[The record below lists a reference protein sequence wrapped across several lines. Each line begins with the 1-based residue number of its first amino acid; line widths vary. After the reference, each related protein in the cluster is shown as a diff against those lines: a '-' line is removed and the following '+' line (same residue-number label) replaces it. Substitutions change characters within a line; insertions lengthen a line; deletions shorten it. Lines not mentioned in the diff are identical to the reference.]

1 MEIRFGTGA
10 ASRDFGE
17 LVKICQV
24 AEECGYDFLTMP
36 DTQSVNP
43 EMYVNLTLAAL
54 NTQRVRLGPAVTN
67 PITRHPA
74 VTASA
79 IAAIDTLSNG
89 RAYLGIATGDSAVHN
104 LGEHPAR
111 LSDLREYI
119 LAVRGLL
126 HDGQALYRGKTIKL
140 EWTRRTIPIYMAA
153 EGPKALEMAG
163 EICDGVIIGTGL
175 TPEVIEDSVA
185 HVRAGAT
192 RAGRNPDDVDV
203 WWQVK
208 CNVAEDGEAAV
219 FDMRMSLA
227 ASASHC
233 FRMSL
238 EKKGIPPQY
247 VEPVRQL
254 LGRYNYAEHELPGA
268 DRHNARLVDELGL
281 RDYLADRFAVA
292 GTPAQAIA
300 KLEGLIKCGAT
311 QFKLATHGSDRRA
324 IIRYFADNVMAH
336 FR

>member
-1 MEIRFGTGA
+1 MQIRFGTGA

-17 LVKICQV
+17 LVEICRL
-24 AEECGYDFLTMP
+24 AEACGYDFLTMP
-36 DTQSVNP
+36 DTQSVHP

-54 NTQRVRLGPAVTN
+54 NTQRIRLGPAVTN
-67 PITRHPA
+67 PVTRHPA

-104 LGEHPAR
+104 LAERPAR
-111 LSDLREYI
+111 LADLREYI
-119 LAVRGLL
+119 LTVRGLL
-126 HDGQALYRGKTIKL
+126 REGEAQYRGKTVKL
-140 EWTRRTIPIYMAA
+140 AWTRRNIPIYMAA
-153 EGPKALEMAG
+153 EGPKALELAG

-175 TPEVIEDSVA
+175 TPEVIQDSLA
-185 HVRAGAT
+185 RVRAGAA
-192 RAGRNPDDVDV
+192 RAGRKPDEIDI

-219 FDMRMSLA
+219 YDMRMSLA

-233 FRMSL
+233 FRFSL
-238 EKKGIPPQY
+238 EQKGIPEPY

-254 LGRYNYAEHELPGA
+254 MDRYNYAEHELPGA
-268 DRHNARLVDELGL
+268 DRHNARLVDQLGL

-292 GTPAQAIA
+292 GTPAQCIA
-300 KLEGLIKCGAT
+300 KLERLIGAGAT

-324 IIRYFADNVMAH
+324 IIRYFADKVMAH